1 MKRYRVMYR
10 QTDRSNDS
18 NPRTEEV
25 YADGWRVD
33 YENVVLFAHE
43 EDANGQASDIL
54 VLDIPKTLV
63 MRIQEV
69 G

>member
-10 QTDRSNDS
+10 PTESAHVAA
-18 NPRTEEV
+18 RTEEV

-33 YENVVLFAHE
+33 TDKVVLFTHE
-43 EDANGQASDIL
+43 READQA
-54 VLDIPKTLV
+54 VLDIPKTSIL
-63 MRIQEV
+63 RIQELP

>member
-10 QTDRSNDS
+10 ATDRANDS

-33 YENVVLFAHE
+33 YDKVVLFAHE
-43 EDANGQASDIL
+43 DNADIL
-54 VLDIPKTLV
+54 VLDIPKTRV

>member
-10 QTDRSNDS
+10 ANESANDMSMRS
-18 NPRTEEV
+18 EEV

-33 YENVVLFAHE
+33 IDKAIFYQLAAAGAEGETPVF
-43 EDANGQASDIL
+43 
-54 VLDIPKTLV
+54 DIPKTRV
-63 MRIQEV
+63 MRIQELS

>member
-10 QTDRSNDS
+10 LTDSASLDAE
-18 NPRTEEV
+18 RTEEV

-33 YENVVLFAHE
+33 ADKVVLYQSVAAGAADTPVF
-43 EDANGQASDIL
+43 DVPTSR
-54 VLDIPKTLV
+54 VV
-63 MRIQEV
+63 RIQEIS